1 MSQPIRTSPDG
12 VLVDVLVVPNASRS
26 MVVGLLGDR
35 VKVKVATPP
44 DKGRANAAVLDVQC
58 EATGVRTASVVAGRT
73 TRFKTVELVGTS
85 VEAVER
91 TLARR

>member
-1 MSQPIRTSPDG
+1 MSHPIRTSPDG

-44 DKGRANAAVLDVQC
+44 EKNRANAAVLDVLR
-58 EATGVRTASVVAGRT
+58 EATGVRRATVVAGRT
-73 TRFKTVELVGTS
+73 TRFKTVELVGASVES
-85 VEAVER
+85 VEAA
-91 TLARR
+91 LGGG